1 MNRIGAVLAA
11 AAVLTTATAAARPCQ
26 RTDLVLDY
34 LADAGYAVAVRL
46 SCYPARGAHPNPVEA
61 CATLAKVGGRPDRIK
76 PADTMCT
83 MQYDPLTAEITG
95 TWKGRRIAWK
105 QRYGNKCEM
114 IRATGALFTF

>member
-11 AAVLTTATAAARPCQ
+11 AAVLTTAAARPYQ

-34 LADAGYAVAVRL
+34 QADAGYAVAVRL

-61 CATLAKVGGRPDRIK
+61 CATLAEVDGRPDRIT

-105 QRYGNKCEM
+105 QRYGNTCEM
-114 IRATGALFTF
+114 IRATGVLFTF